1 MEYALSIRVVRVSA
15 ELWLYA
21 ISVLHNFD
29 LVSGILF
36 WMSFGTI
43 IILSLSLFAIDAE
56 YECNSKLRTLS
67 RINRTRKNLIIIML
81 ISLPFVLL
89 VPSQKTM
96 YAMLAT
102 NVIGKSDIP
111 QRVLNI
117 IDDKLKEYE
126 KYDRE

>member
-1 MEYALSIRVVRVSA
+1 MSA